1 VAFSQV
7 AVWLSLSPPSS
18 LLVTSASVSNSV
30 ACVNGWVTLSLI
42 LYITRWLT
50 AGPAGD
56 SQALKQAPLDYTD
69 IDPVDVT
76 NDRTLP
82 DVLVIAA
89 SNVTLEPD
97 PTPHLADPSEDSLH
111 PTIPECMC

>member
-1 VAFSQV
+1 MVII
-7 AVWLSLSPPSS
+7 
-18 LLVTSASVSNSV
+18 VTTFIAARYIRKRVKQRRMRKRV
-30 ACVNGWVTLSLI
+30 GLI
-42 LYITRWLT
+42 LDITRWLT

-89 SNVTLEPD
+89 SDVTLEPD
-97 PTPHLADPSEDSLH
+97 PTPNLADPSEDSLH
-111 PTIPECMC
+111 PTIPECMCETLF